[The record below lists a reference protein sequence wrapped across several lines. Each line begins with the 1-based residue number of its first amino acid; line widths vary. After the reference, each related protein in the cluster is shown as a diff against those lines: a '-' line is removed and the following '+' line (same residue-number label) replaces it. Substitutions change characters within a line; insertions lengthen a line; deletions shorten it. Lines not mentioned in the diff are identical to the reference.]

1 MKKPRHTVSD
11 HALLRYMERAMQLDV
26 EALRRELGH
35 RIDQATGDLT
45 GMNAVIVDG
54 VRFALGDNDVVT
66 TAWQQNNPRPGPR
79 RPRRQRAEE

>member
-11 HALLRYMERAMQLDV
+11 HALLRYMERVLHVDV
-26 EALRRELGH
+26 EAVRRELGH
-35 RIDQATGDLT
+35 RIDLATGDLT
-45 GMNAVIVDG
+45 GMNAVVIHG

-79 RPRRQRAEE
+79 RPRRGEVEE